1 MDGSPSRLAVAA
13 ESVARTKPLVQRTT
27 KAMESALTRSAAN
40 SRCATLGCGRLSTR
54 TAGWPCLSAAAAP
67 FQVGAAVQF
76 LPPTK
81 VAARGTTIRLGQ
93 PRANLVS
100 NRALQDHLP

>member
-1 MDGSPSRLAVAA
+1 LAVTA
-13 ESVARTKPLVQRTT
+13 ESIAWTKPLVQRTT

-40 SRCATLGCGRLSTR
+40 LEVRNARLRKVVDTDGGVALSQCGGC
-54 TAGWPCLSAAAAP
+54 P

-93 PRANLVS
+93 PRANLVL